1 MLTVHTCIADLPVT
15 HTPTVS
21 AFTGTLRIINLCRRQ
36 AELWENHHSDISLTS
51 LSPHYALALRLGK
64 TLTTDFRICKPR
76 AMKPKQ
82 VPLLN
87 LINGHKYCNCTVS
100 YFFTPIR
107 HRFSPKLYRR
117 WVLIQIHDWSC
128 HMIDQCQIFH
138 APKVLN
144 DWPVTTLSTL
154 LTIRNKCPKAGRTIR
169 SRITRIR
176 FLTTAVR
183 WEFSLLRLKQ
193 NSRLWYTK
201 LRSYVVSLEVN
212 VLRSVMR

>member
-1 MLTVHTCIADLPVT
+1 
-15 HTPTVS
+15 
-21 AFTGTLRIINLCRRQ
+21 
-36 AELWENHHSDISLTS
+36 
-51 LSPHYALALRLGK
+51 
-64 TLTTDFRICKPR
+64 
-76 AMKPKQ
+76 MKPKQ

-87 LINGHKYCNCTVS
+87 LINGHKYCSCTVS

-138 APKVLN
+138 APQVLN
-144 DWPVTTLSTL
+144 VRPVTTLSTL
-154 LTIRNKCPKAGRTIR
+154 LTIRNKCPKAVRTIR

-176 FLTTAVR
+176 FLTTALR